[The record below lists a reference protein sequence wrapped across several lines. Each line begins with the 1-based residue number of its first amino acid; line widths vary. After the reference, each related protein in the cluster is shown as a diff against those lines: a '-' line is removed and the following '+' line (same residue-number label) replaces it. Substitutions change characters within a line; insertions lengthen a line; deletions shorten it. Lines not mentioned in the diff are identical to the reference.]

1 MFKHLEENRQ
11 SELNYCIGL
20 TENLE
25 EPTKLLVQ
33 NTFTK
38 NINGMVKNEKN
49 YYMTRIAE
57 LLLSSVVIAIN
68 VIPLELLAA
77 LKIPVILLDARIW
90 TILFSV
96 CILFCIAF

>member
-1 MFKHLEENRQ
+1 MMFKHLEENRQ

-25 EPTKLLVQ
+25 EPTKSLVQ

-49 YYMTRIAE
+49 YYYVF
-57 LLLSSVVIAIN
+57 SSFN
-68 VIPLELLAA
+68 GCFNFRL
-77 LKIPVILLDARIW
+77 
-90 TILFSV
+90 
-96 CILFCIAF
+96 

>member
-1 MFKHLEENRQ
+1 MMFKHLEENRQ

-25 EPTKLLVQ
+25 EPTKNHLYK

-38 NINGMVKNEKN
+38 NINGMVKNEKKN

-68 VIPLELLAA
+68 VIPLN
-77 LKIPVILLDARIW
+77 
-90 TILFSV
+90 F
-96 CILFCIAF
+96 

>member
-1 MFKHLEENRQ
+1 MMFKHLEENRQ

-49 YYMTRIAE
+49 Y
-57 LLLSSVVIAIN
+57 
-68 VIPLELLAA
+68 
-77 LKIPVILLDARIW
+77 
-90 TILFSV
+90 
-96 CILFCIAF
+96 